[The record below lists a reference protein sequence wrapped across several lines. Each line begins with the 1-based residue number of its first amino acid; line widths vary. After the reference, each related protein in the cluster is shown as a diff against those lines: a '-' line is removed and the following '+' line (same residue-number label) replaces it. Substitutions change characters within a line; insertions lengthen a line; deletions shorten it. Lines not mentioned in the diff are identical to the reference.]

1 MQRLRGALNLESDKQ
16 LAAALGLKANAFYNR
31 KSSGSLPF
39 ENVLDLAD
47 KHQMCVDWIFFG
59 LGNPFREPGAASV
72 KPVASVDEALM
83 GEVGL
88 ELARA
93 FQGYESTSAG
103 ARVSPSPIRAPTSSA
118 RSTRPTT
125 ASGATR
131 SQDQAGLERAH
142 LHSLL
147 AAMIYNKT
155 AFIEN
160 AKLRS
165 KAVRTEALS
174 MASVVELS
182 DKIKSASRSP
192 GRPEARA
199 TTRSSKKASRIRARK
214 A

>member
-1 MQRLRGALNLESDKQ
+1 MKPVVSFEVVMQRLRDALNLENDKQ

-39 ENVLDLAD
+39 ENVLELAD

-72 KPVASVDEALM
+72 KPVASVDQALM

-93 FQGYESTSAG
+93 FQGYESQDEAG
-103 ARVSPSPIRAPTSSA
+103 RRK
-118 RSTRPTT
+118 
-125 ASGATR
+125 
-131 SQDQAGLERAH
+131 LERVG
-142 LHSLL
+142 LHSSL

-182 DKIKSASRSP
+182 DRIKSAPRSP
-192 GRPEARA
+192 GRPEAGA
-199 TTRSSKKASRIRARK
+199 TTRSLKKASRIRARK